1 MVTPDYAALHTEPQ
15 RAAWLAARARNA
27 SYRWRLIALVA
38 GAVAV
43 GSAFVLLIV
52 PREAERALR
61 TRLDALPPPIDTTL
75 LIGAFDRLG
84 SSVQSATG
92 RMESARAQRQ
102 RDSMFAVS
110 VRDVSGVS
118 RLLVG
123 DTTRARLA
131 ERLQVARSTRLV
143 DGYLALAADE
153 ALTADPVVQTI
164 ADSLRVAEQERTA
177 IAALGTP
184 DQRYRALQ
192 DRVQQLGD
200 RLDSVVTRTLYS
212 ESSATLEAAPAP
224 VADSSQRIEQRALR
238 ELTDSLDVITASLR
252 RASAWNAE
260 RAAQEQS
267 LRAAEPLR
275 VPVLPMLAATLVL
288 ALSLGYVA
296 ALIVEWRQPSIAGRA
311 DVLTI
316 VARARMD
323 SAVVTEI
330 RASPRALQRRTS
342 DQLVPRVLQDRSTA
356 YNQVYQQISA
366 MAESV
371 SRIGVLSDDPMSA
384 ARLALQIGAA
394 AAQASRE
401 VLLVDGDVLARPLAS
416 VIEKP
421 DAAGLADVA
430 RERLE
435 LAGAL
440 TTVPTGRDRSLSA
453 LTAGITTSASEAL
466 ERIEPD
472 LQRLMDRHDLT
483 VVVLPATAG
492 RWPETLIPADLVLAA
507 TAGATS
513 VGWLRS
519 ALAQSRR
526 AGRQVRS
533 VMVRERRVS

>member
-1 MVTPDYAALHTEPQ
+1 MTPDYAALHTDPQ

-43 GSAFVLLIV
+43 ASAFVLLIV

-61 TRLDALPPPIDTTL
+61 ARLDALPPPIDTAL
-75 LIGAFDRLG
+75 LVGAFNRM
-84 SSVQSATG
+84 SARVQLATG
-92 RMESARAQRQ
+92 RMESAREQRQ

-118 RLLVG
+118 RLLIG
-123 DTTRARLA
+123 DTIRARLA

-143 DGYLALAADE
+143 DGYLALAADD
-153 ALTADPVVQTI
+153 ALAADPVVRTI
-164 ADSLRVAEQERTA
+164 ADSLRLAEQERSGIVTTGA
-177 IAALGTP
+177 SDL
-184 DQRYRALQ
+184 RYRALQ

-200 RLDSVVTRTLYS
+200 RLDSVVTRTLYAD
-212 ESSATLEAAPAP
+212 SSTARVAAPASGT
-224 VADSSQRIEQRALR
+224 DSAQRIDQRALR
-238 ELTDSLDVITASLR
+238 ELTDSLDAIAASLR
-252 RASAWNAE
+252 RSSAWNAE
-260 RAAQEQS
+260 RASQEAS

-296 ALIVEWRQPSIAGRA
+296 ALVAEWRQPSIAGRA

-330 RASPRALQRRTS
+330 RASPRVSQRRTS
-342 DQLVPRVLQDRSTA
+342 DQLVPRVLLDRSTA
-356 YNQVYQQISA
+356 YQQVYLQISA

-394 AAQASRE
+394 AADASRE

-440 TTVPTGRDRSLSA
+440 TTVPTGRDRALSA
-453 LTAGITTSASEAL
+453 LTAGITTSASTAL
-466 ERIEPD
+466 ERLAPD

-483 VVVLPATAG
+483 VVVLPTAAG
-492 RWPETLIPADLVLAA
+492 RWPESLVPADLVLAA
-507 TAGATS
+507 TAGVTS
-513 VGWLRS
+513 VDWLRS
-519 ALAQSRR
+519 TLSISKR

-533 VMVRERRVS
+533 VMVRDRRVS

>member
-1 MVTPDYAALHTEPQ
+1 MVTPDYAGRQTEPQ

-38 GAVAV
+38 GVVAVASV
-43 GSAFVLLIV
+43 FVLLIV

-61 TRLDALPPPIDTTL
+61 TRLDTLPPPIDTASL
-75 LIGAFDRLG
+75 AGAFNRL
-84 SSVQSATG
+84 SASVQSTTG

-110 VRDVSGVS
+110 VRDASGVS

-143 DGYLALAADE
+143 DGYLALAADA
-153 ALTADPVVQTI
+153 ALATDPVVQTI
-164 ADSLRVAEQERTA
+164 ADSLRAAEQERTG
-177 IAALGTP
+177 IATLGTP

-192 DRVQQLGD
+192 ERVQQLGD
-200 RLDSVVTRTLYS
+200 RLDSVVMRTLYPD
-212 ESSATLEAAPAP
+212 SSTTLDAAPAS
-224 VADSSQRIEQRALR
+224 VADSVQRIEQRALR
-238 ELTDSLDVITASLR
+238 ELTDSLDVLTASLR

-260 RAAQEQS
+260 RTAREQS

-275 VPVLPMLAATLVL
+275 VPVLPMVVATIVL

-296 ALIVEWRQPSIAGRA
+296 ALVAEWRQPRIAGRG
-311 DVLTI
+311 DVLAI

-330 RASPRALQRRTS
+330 RAAPRQLQRRTS
-342 DQLVPRVLQDRSTA
+342 DQLVPRVLHDRSA
-356 YNQVYQQISA
+356 AHQQVYLQISA

-371 SRIGVLSDDPMSA
+371 SRIGVLGDDPMST

-394 AAQASRE
+394 AAEASRE

-421 DAAGLADVA
+421 AAAGLADVV

-440 TTVPTGRDRSLSA
+440 TIVPTGRDRSLSA
-453 LTAGITTSASEAL
+453 LTAGITTSASSAL
-466 ERIEPD
+466 ERLVPD

-483 VVVLPATAG
+483 VVVLPATSG
-492 RWPETLIPADLVLAA
+492 RWPESLVPVDVVLAV
-507 TAGATS
+507 TAGVTS
-513 VGWLRS
+513 VDWLRS
-519 ALAQSRR
+519 ELTESKR

-533 VMVRERRVS
+533 VMVRDRRVS